1 MGRIEVITGP
11 MFSGKSEELVR
22 RALRLMYARK
32 KVIAFH
38 HALDNRFGHKKIAS
52 RSGFELESYPV
63 SSFDFEIIWDLA
75 KDYDAVL
82 VDEAQFFSDE
92 LVDTCLNLRRR
103 SKIVVVSGLDL
114 DVYENPFGPM
124 PKLLALAD
132 RVDKLKAV
140 CFECGEE
147 ATISYRLSGEKEQ
160 IVVGDKNYIA
170 LCYRCYYA
178 RKKEER

>member
-22 RALRLMYARK
+22 RALRLIYAKK

-38 HALDNRFGHKKIAS
+38 HALDKRFGSKKIVS

-63 SSFDFEIIWDLA
+63 SRFDFESIWDLA
-75 KDYDAVL
+75 KEYDAVL
-82 VDEAQFFSDE
+82 VDEAQFFDE
-92 LVDTCLNLRRR
+92 ALVETCLNLRRR
-103 SKIVVVSGLDL
+103 SKIVLVSGLDL

-124 PKLLALAD
+124 PRLLALAD

-178 RKKEER
+178 KKKEEL